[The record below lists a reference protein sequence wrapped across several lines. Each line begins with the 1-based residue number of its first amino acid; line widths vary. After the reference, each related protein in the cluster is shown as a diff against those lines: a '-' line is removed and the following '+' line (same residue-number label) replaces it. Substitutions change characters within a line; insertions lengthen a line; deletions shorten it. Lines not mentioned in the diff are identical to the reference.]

1 MKGNRNVEELTQI
14 VNKKSSKEES
24 NKKISR
30 WLKWFIIITLI
41 IIILLLL
48 HRFIVFLNSENKIQI
63 PNASGLDIFEIKC
76 NDDCSCSG
84 DNRFNHIT
92 RKLDNDS
99 SINNIIISYGAI
111 NFNKSIYNYNI
122 LLETNID
129 KITLS
134 AFKNSEKATL
144 FYLYNKKIYNNFKD
158 IPISIGE
165 NIITIVV
172 IAESGDM
179 SSYRVLISKLNE
191 NGDIVYPSVKDSN
204 NNLIDIKVSSG
215 SLNFEKNTNDYTIV
229 VDSNIKNIS
238 IDGIKESEKATVT
251 YIHNGKMYDEF
262 KDIEILEESSVVTI
276 VVTAEDGTAANYTVT
291 INKKPLDITQ
301 IENLEWY
308 SMNDLN
314 IFSNPLYNGKEIISP
329 GSSNSYEFIIKNKSN
344 KKVSYQF
351 EFKEK
356 SKYEINMKYRL
367 KRNGKYIVG
376 NENKWVKFNEL
387 NDISV
392 KEINYNKAD
401 DYVLDWKWFDGDND
415 NLIGQLQKDYTLSI
429 TLYAIIQE

>member
-1 MKGNRNVEELTQI
+1 MKGNRNAEEVTQF
-14 VNKKSSKEES
+14 VNKKSNKEES
-24 NKKISR
+24 SEKESK
-30 WLKWFIIITLI
+30 WLKWFIIIILI

-48 HRFIVFLNSENKIQI
+48 LRYIVFFNPKNKIQI
-63 PNASGLDIFEIKC
+63 PNAGGLDIFEIKC
-76 NDDCSCSG
+76 NDDCSCTG
-84 DNRFNHIT
+84 DNHINHIT

-99 SINNIIISYGAI
+99 SINNITISYGTI
-111 NFNKSIYNYNI
+111 NFNKNIYNYNI

-134 AFKNSEKATL
+134 AFKNSDKATL
-144 FYLYNKKIYNNFKD
+144 FYLFNKKIYNNFKD

-165 NIITIVV
+165 NIITIVA

-179 SSYRVLISKLNE
+179 SSYRVLVSKLNE
-191 NGDIVYPSVKDSN
+191 SGEIVYPSVKDSN
-204 NNLIDIKVSSG
+204 NYLIDIKVSSG

-251 YIHNGKMYDEF
+251 YIYNGKIYDEF

-314 IFSNPLYNGKEIISP
+314 IFSNPLYNGKEIIAP
-329 GSSNSYEFIIKNKSN
+329 GSSNSYEFIIRNKSN
-344 KKVSYQF
+344 NKVRYQF
-351 EFKEK
+351 KFKEK

-367 KRNGKYIVG
+367 KRNGEYLVG
-376 NENKWVKFNEL
+376 DEKNWVKFSEL
-387 NDISV
+387 NIGEIQIDAN
-392 KEINYNKAD
+392 KED
-401 DYVLDWKWFDGDND
+401 DYILDWKWFDSEND
-415 NLIGQLQKDYTLSI
+415 SLIGELQDDYTLSI
-429 TLYAIIQE
+429 TLSAIIQ